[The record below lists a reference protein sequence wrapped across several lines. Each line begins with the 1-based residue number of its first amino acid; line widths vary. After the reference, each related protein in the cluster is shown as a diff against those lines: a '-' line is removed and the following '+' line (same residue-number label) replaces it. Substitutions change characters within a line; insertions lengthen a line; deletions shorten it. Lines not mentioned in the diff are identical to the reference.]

1 MALKDAN
8 KEQIQLADELKDIGK
23 GKISVEKATFLKKA
37 ALLIIAREKFLITL
51 KAKYSQQKT
60 QIKFQQLNQPLNQQ
74 YLIFIH
80 DETNVSIELFNEYFK
95 YPNPTFL
102 LKDLYEPNK
111 TRSNKIVNR
120 GSDAFIDLRNAVN
133 RKEIP
138 EYEKPEGVIDIA
150 EEILNF
156 NK

>member
-1 MALKDAN
+1 M
-8 KEQIQLADELKDIGK
+8 
-23 GKISVEKATFLKKA
+23 
-37 ALLIIAREKFLITL
+37 
-51 KAKYSQQKT
+51 
-60 QIKFQQLNQPLNQQ
+60 
-74 YLIFIH
+74 
-80 DETNVSIELFNEYFK
+80 FNEYFK
-95 YPNPTFL
+95 HPNSTFL

-138 EYEKPEGVIDIA
+138 ENEKPEGVIDIA